1 MRYQTLVSN
10 SGQFRLVPR
19 GGGLRMAYTV
29 APSPVPMHAAQIDS
43 LFAGFLGFIYRCMP
57 GAQRPAQVYLPGTD
71 ARQRS
76 AYEQALQCPVTLG
89 EPQAC
94 IDFDADMLDV
104 PWDAAD
110 AGLLRMLLSRADATL
125 QAQGRSSAL
134 VDHVLA
140 AVAAQ
145 GYGRATIAA
154 VAGSLDMSART
165 LQRRLAASQTS
176 LRQLVEAAR
185 MDEALLLLA
194 DARQP
199 LSMLAERLGYAEPSA
214 FSHAVRSYWGKP
226 PRELRDELARERR
239 QAGAELRISAAKGGK
254 PPGGAHF
261 GPT

>member
-1 MRYQTLVSN
+1 
-10 SGQFRLVPR
+10 
-19 GGGLRMAYTV
+19 
-29 APSPVPMHAAQIDS
+29 
-43 LFAGFLGFIYRCMP
+43 
-57 GAQRPAQVYLPGTD
+57 
-71 ARQRS
+71 
-76 AYEQALQCPVTLG
+76 
-89 EPQAC
+89 
-94 IDFDADMLDV
+94 MLDT

-145 GYGRATIAA
+145 GYGRATIDA

-165 LQRRLAASQTS
+165 LQRRLAESQTS

-194 DARQP
+194 DSRQP

-214 FSHAVRSYWGKP
+214 FSHAVRGYWGKP
-226 PRELRDELARERR
+226 PRELRDELARKGQ
-239 QAGAELRISAAKGGK
+239 QAGAETRMSAAQTGKHRGG
-254 PPGGAHF
+254 
-261 GPT
+261 